1 MRTNVTG
8 ASTTTARSL
17 SAGFTKTKPRRP
29 TQFAGWALQI
39 TGAHE
44 AGVAMVGGAATL
56 DEVKQAFRASYE
68 GWRAWSARSLP

>member
-8 ASTTTARSL
+8 ASTTAARSL
-17 SAGFTKTKPRRP
+17 STD
-29 TQFAGWALQI
+29 QFAGWALQI

-44 AGVAMVGGAATL
+44 AGVAMVGRAATL

-68 GWRAWSARSLP
+68 RWRAWSARSLP